1 MRERVSDQFSSEE
14 EMLIS
19 FEKKEWKRVVERWG
33 IADEMEKLPC
43 LILLVSTEQNSLF
56 QA

>member
-1 MRERVSDQFSSEE
+1 M
-14 EMLIS
+14 
-19 FEKKEWKRVVERWG
+19 VERWD

-43 LILLVSTEQNSLF
+43 LILLVSTEQNGLF